1 MRFTKMHGAGNDFVL
16 LKADEVNGKDISE
29 LAKAMCHRHFGIGA
43 DGLMVVFPSE
53 AADVRMEYYNS
64 DGSLAE
70 MCGNG
75 IRCFSRFVYDSQIVG
90 KPEFSV
96 ETRAGIKHIRVSE
109 ADGRFK
115 VRVSMG
121 NPQLMARDVPAAID
135 EPRVWAYPVEAG
147 GVTYPVYS
155 IRMGVPHTMVLVD
168 SLTNAL
174 TEAAGPIIEQN
185 RVFTERTNVNFVQVV
200 SRGGILVDTWERGAG
215 HTLACGTGVCASVW
229 IAHELGLVD
238 SSVHVTT
245 PGGELTILIEGSEVI
260 MEGEAV
266 TICSGVFHIS
276 G

>member
-16 LKADEVNGKDISE
+16 LKAEDLNGKDVSE

-43 DGLMVVFPSE
+43 DGLMVVFPSKI
-53 AADVRMEYYNS
+53 ANVRMEYYNS

-75 IRCFSRFVYDSQIVG
+75 IRCFSRFVYDAEIVK

-96 ETRAGIKHIRVSE
+96 ETRAGIKHIRVIE
-109 ADGRFK
+109 AEGKFK

-121 NPQLMARDVPAAID
+121 SPQLMAREVPAAID
-135 EPRVWAYPVEAG
+135 EPRVWAYPVEACG
-147 GVTYPVYS
+147 ATYPVYA

-168 SLTNAL
+168 SLTNEL
-174 TEAAGPIIEQN
+174 TETAGPIIERN
-185 RVFTERTNVNFVQVV
+185 RVFPERTNVNFVQIV
-200 SRGGILVDTWERGAG
+200 SRSGILVDTWERGAG

-229 IAHELGLVD
+229 IAHELGQVD
-238 SSVHVTT
+238 NTVHVITS
-245 PGGELTILIEGSEVI
+245 GGELTIVIEGDEVI

-266 TICSGVFHIS
+266 TICSGDFYEA
-276 G
+276 